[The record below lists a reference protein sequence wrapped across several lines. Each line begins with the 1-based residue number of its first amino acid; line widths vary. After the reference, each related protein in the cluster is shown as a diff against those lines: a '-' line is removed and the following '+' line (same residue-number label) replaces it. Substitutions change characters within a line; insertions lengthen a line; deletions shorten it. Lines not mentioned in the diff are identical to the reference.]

1 MGWCGSEERWKK
13 QQKIKRNNQRRTKDC
28 KTDLGHFKNQAAT
41 IKKKKGIFIYGKIL
55 LYSKDQLIS
64 SQLVFKVV
72 LNWILSCKMTRKCP
86 RAGSIS
92 KKY

>member
-41 IKKKKGIFIYGKIL
+41 IKKKEYSFMEKYCIQKISL
-55 LYSKDQLIS
+55 FLASWSLK
-64 SQLVFKVV
+64 
-72 LNWILSCKMTRKCP
+72 
-86 RAGSIS
+86 
-92 KKY
+92 